1 MSDFNQWSLPAE
13 LLEALSSQGITQPT
27 PIQQESLSDLL
38 AGNDVLAQAKTGSGK
53 TLAFALTIL
62 SKVDASAGVQALVLC
77 PTRELAD
84 QVTQAIRKVAV
95 RLPNLK
101 ISAFYGGIPVR
112 VHAESLVHEPAIV
125 VGTPGRILELIQ
137 NGALKLSGLKT
148 WVLDEADRMLDMG
161 FEPAIQAIQKS
172 LPNKRQTLMFS
183 ATFPEQVKQL
193 SKNYQNSP
201 KEILLDTDTRSEHIE
216 QLFFEVSIARKNDA
230 LVQLLGQLKPEQALV
245 FCNTKI
251 DCQNV
256 EQHLT
261 KAGFDVCALHGDL
274 EQRDRDEAMVRFQ
287 NGSVRV
293 LVATD
298 VAARGLDV
306 SDLPLVI
313 SYELAHQSDVHVHR
327 VGRTGRA
334 GKDGRALALV
344 ASSEMG
350 RVTAIEEQMTLNA
363 QWQRLDLNTIK
374 LQPLQAAWKTLV
386 IDAGRK
392 DKLRPGDILG
402 ALTAN
407 KQVEG
412 KDVGKIALFDTRS
425 YVALHKSVAD
435 KALQLL
441 RKDKIKGRTF
451 RIRLLGAPR

>member
-1 MSDFNQWSLPAE
+1 M
-13 LLEALSSQGITQPT
+13 
-27 PIQQESLSDLL
+27 
-38 AGNDVLAQAKTGSGK
+38 K
-53 TLAFALTIL
+53 TL
-62 SKVDASAGVQALVLC
+62 
-77 PTRELAD
+77 
-84 QVTQAIRKVAV
+84 
-95 RLPNLK
+95 
-101 ISAFYGGIPVR
+101 
-112 VHAESLVHEPAIV
+112 
-125 VGTPGRILELIQ
+125 
-137 NGALKLSGLKT
+137 
-148 WVLDEADRMLDMG
+148 VLDEADRMLDMG
-161 FEPAIQAIQKS
+161 FEPAIQAIQKA
-172 LPNKRQTLMFS
+172 LPKKRQTLLFS
-183 ATFPEQVKQL
+183 ATFPDTVRAL
-193 SKNYQNSP
+193 SKSYQREP

-216 QLFFEVSIARKNDA
+216 QLFFEVPLNRKLDA
-230 LVQLLGQLKPEQALV
+230 LVQLFGQLQPAQALV

-256 EQHLT
+256 EQHLA

-313 SYELAHQSDVHVHR
+313 SYELAHQADVHVHR

-344 ASSEMG
+344 APSEMG
-350 RVTAIEEQMTLNA
+350 RVKAVEEQMSLDA
-363 QWQRLDLNTIK
+363 QWQRIDLNAIK
-374 LQPLQAAWKTLV
+374 LAPLKADWKTLV

-402 ALTAN
+402 ALTA
-407 KQVEG
+407 KQQIDA
-412 KDVGKIALFDTRS
+412 KSVGKIALFDTRS

-435 KALQLL
+435 KALHLL
-441 RKDKIKGRTF
+441 RQDKIKGRTF
-451 RIRLLGAPR
+451 RIRLLSN

>member
-1 MSDFNQWSLPAE
+1 MSDFSQWPLRAE
-13 LLEALSSQGITQPT
+13 LLEALASQSMTVPT
-27 PIQQESLSDLL
+27 PIQQAALADIL
-38 AGNDVLAQAKTGSGK
+38 AGRDVLAQAKTGSGK
-53 TLAFALTIL
+53 TLAFALGL
-62 SKVDASAGVQALVLC
+62 LQGLKSPSGVQALVLC

-84 QVTQAIRKVAV
+84 QVTQAVRKVAV
-95 RLPNLK
+95 RLPNVK
-101 ISAFYGGIPVR
+101 VSAFYGGIPVR
-112 VHAESLVHEPAIV
+112 VHVESLVHEPAIV
-125 VGTPGRILELIQ
+125 VGTPGRILELIET
-137 NGALKLSGLKT
+137 GALKLEAMTSL
-148 WVLDEADRMLDMG
+148 VLDEADRMLDMG
-161 FEPAIQAIQKS
+161 FEPAIQAIRKA
-172 LPNKRQTLMFS
+172 LPAKYQTLLFS
-183 ATFPEQVKQL
+183 ATFPEAVRAL
-193 SKNYQNSP
+193 SKSYQRDP
-201 KEILLDTDTRSEHIE
+201 LEILLDTDTRSEHIE
-216 QLFFEVSIARKNDA
+216 QLFFEVSASRKNDA
-230 LVQLLGQLKPEQALV
+230 LLQLLGQLQPAQALV

-256 EQHLT
+256 EQHLA

-306 SDLPLVI
+306 SDLPLVF
-313 SYELAHQSDVHVHR
+313 SYELAHQADVHVHR

-344 ASSEMG
+344 APSEMG
-350 RVTAIEEQMTLNA
+350 RVNAIEQQMGLTA
-363 QWQRLDLNTIK
+363 RWQRLDLSSIK
-374 LQPLQAAWKTLV
+374 LAPLKADWKTVV

-402 ALTAN
+402 ALTA
-407 KQVEG
+407 KQAIDG
-412 KDVGKIALFDTRS
+412 KAVGKIALFDTRS

-441 RKDKIKGRTF
+441 RQDKIKGRSF
-451 RIRLLGAPR
+451 RVRLLSP

>member
-1 MSDFNQWSLPAE
+1 MSDFTQWPLRAE
-13 LLEALSSQGITQPT
+13 LLEALASQGISQPT
-27 PIQQESLSDLL
+27 PIQQEALSDLL
-38 AGNDVLAQAKTGSGK
+38 AGRDVLAQAKTGSGK
-53 TLAFALTIL
+53 TLAFALAIL
-62 SKVDASAGVQALVLC
+62 SNVDAGSGVQSLVLC

-112 VHAESLVHEPAIV
+112 VHVESLVHEPSIV

-137 NGALKLSGLKT
+137 NGALKLSGLNT
-148 WVLDEADRMLDMG
+148 LVLDEADRMLDMG
-161 FEPAIQAIQKS
+161 FEPAIQAIQKA
-172 LPNKRQTLMFS
+172 LPAKRQTLLFS
-183 ATFPEQVKQL
+183 ATFPEQVKAL
-193 SKNYQNSP
+193 SKTYQNAP

-216 QLFFEVSIARKNDA
+216 QLFFEVAHTRKNDA
-230 LVQLLGQLKPEQALV
+230 LLQLLGQLQPGQALV

-256 EQHLT
+256 EQHLL
-261 KAGFDVCALHGDL
+261 KAGFDACALHGDM

-313 SYELAHQSDVHVHR
+313 SYELAHQPDIHVHR

-344 ASSEMG
+344 SPSEMG
-350 RVTAIEEQMTLNA
+350 RVKAVEEQMNMAA
-363 QWQRLDLNTIK
+363 QWHRLDLGTIK
-374 LQPLQAAWKTLV
+374 LAPLKALWTTLV

-402 ALTAN
+402 ALTA
-407 KQVEG
+407 KKLIDCQL
-412 KDVGKIALFDTRS
+412 VGKIALFDTRS
-425 YVALHKSVAD
+425 YVALHHSVAE
-435 KALQLL
+435 KALALL
-441 RKDKIKGRTF
+441 RQDKIKGRTF
-451 RIRLLGAPR
+451 RVRLLGAPR

>member
-1 MSDFNQWSLPAE
+1 MPDFNQWPLRAE
-13 LLEALSSQGITQPT
+13 LLEALASQGIFEPT
-27 PIQQESLSDLL
+27 PIQQEALSDLL
-38 AGNDVLAQAKTGSGK
+38 AGKDVLAQAKTGSGK
-53 TLAFALTIL
+53 TLAFALAIL
-62 SKVDASAGVQALVLC
+62 SNVDATSGVQALVLC

-112 VHAESLVHEPAIV
+112 VHVESLVHEPSIV

-148 WVLDEADRMLDMG
+148 LVLDEADRMLDMG
-161 FEPAIQAIQKS
+161 FEPAIQAIQKA
-172 LPNKRQTLMFS
+172 LPAKRQTLLFS
-183 ATFPEQVKQL
+183 ATFPEQVKTL
-193 SKNYQNSP
+193 SKNYQNTP

-216 QLFFEVSIARKNDA
+216 QLFFEVSHARKNDA
-230 LVQLLGQLKPEQALV
+230 LLQLLGQLQPEQALV

-256 EQHLT
+256 EQHLS
-261 KAGFDVCALHGDL
+261 KSGFDVCALHGDL

-306 SDLPLVI
+306 SDLPLVL
-313 SYELAHQSDVHVHR
+313 SYELAHQADVHVHR

-344 ASSEMG
+344 SSAEMG
-350 RVTAIEEQMTLNA
+350 RVVAIEQQMNMSAVWQRIDLNA
-363 QWQRLDLNTIK
+363 IK
-374 LQPLQAAWKTLV
+374 LNPLKASWKTLV

-402 ALTAN
+402 ALTSKGVIDG
-407 KQVEG
+407 KQ
-412 KDVGKIALFDTRS
+412 VGKIALFDTRS
-425 YVALHKSVAD
+425 YVAIQQQVAD
-435 KALQLL
+435 KALSML
-441 RKDKIKGRTF
+441 RQDKIKGRTF
-451 RIRLLGAPR
+451 RVRLLAN

>member
-1 MSDFNQWSLPAE
+1 MPDFNQWPLRAE
-13 LLEALSSQGITQPT
+13 LLEALASQGIFEPT
-27 PIQQESLSDLL
+27 PIQQEALSDLL
-38 AGNDVLAQAKTGSGK
+38 AGKDVLAQAKTGSGK
-53 TLAFALTIL
+53 TLAFALAIL
-62 SKVDASAGVQALVLC
+62 SNVDATSGVQALVLC

-112 VHAESLVHEPAIV
+112 VHVESLVHEPSIV

-148 WVLDEADRMLDMG
+148 LVLDEADRMLDMG
-161 FEPAIQAIQKS
+161 FEPAIQAIQKA
-172 LPNKRQTLMFS
+172 LPAKRQTLLFS
-183 ATFPEQVKQL
+183 ATFPEQVKTL
-193 SKNYQNSP
+193 SKNYQNTP

-216 QLFFEVSIARKNDA
+216 QLFFEVSHARKNDA
-230 LVQLLGQLKPEQALV
+230 LLQLLGQLQPEQALV

-256 EQHLT
+256 EQHLS
-261 KAGFDVCALHGDL
+261 KSGFDVCALHGDL

-306 SDLPLVI
+306 SDLPLVL
-313 SYELAHQSDVHVHR
+313 SYELAHQADVHVHR

-344 ASSEMG
+344 SSAEMG
-350 RVTAIEEQMTLNA
+350 RVVAIEQQMNMSAVWQRIDLNA
-363 QWQRLDLNTIK
+363 IK
-374 LQPLQAAWKTLV
+374 LNPLKAAWKTLV

-402 ALTAN
+402 ALTSKGVIDG
-407 KQVEG
+407 KQ
-412 KDVGKIALFDTRS
+412 VGKIALFDTRS
-425 YVALHKSVAD
+425 YVAIQQQVAD
-435 KALQLL
+435 KALSIL
-441 RKDKIKGRTF
+441 RQDKIKGRTF
-451 RIRLLGAPR
+451 RVRLLAN

>member
-1 MSDFNQWSLPAE
+1 MPDFSQWPLRPE
-13 LLEALSSQGITQPT
+13 LLEAIASQGITEPT
-27 PIQQESLSDLL
+27 PIQQASIADIL
-38 AGNDVLAQAKTGSGK
+38 AGTDVLAQAKTGSGK
-53 TLAFALTIL
+53 TLAFALGIL
-62 SKVDASAGVQALVLC
+62 SGLDAPSGVQALVLC

-95 RLPNLK
+95 RLPNVK
-101 ISAFYGGIPVR
+101 VSAFYGGIPVR
-112 VHAESLVHEPAIV
+112 VHVESLVHEPAIV
-125 VGTPGRILELIQ
+125 VGTPGRILELIET
-137 NGALKLSGLKT
+137 GALKLETLKT
-148 WVLDEADRMLDMG
+148 LVLDEADRMLDMG
-161 FEPAIQAIQKS
+161 FEPAIQAIQKA
-172 LPNKRQTLMFS
+172 LPKKRQTLLFS
-183 ATFPEQVKQL
+183 ATFPDAVRAL
-193 SKNYQNSP
+193 SKHYQRDP

-216 QLFFEVSIARKNDA
+216 QLFLEVPMNRKNDA
-230 LVQLLGQLKPEQALV
+230 LLHLLGQLQPAQALV

-256 EQHLT
+256 EQHLA

-274 EQRDRDEAMVRFQ
+274 EQRERDEAMVRFQ

-313 SYELAHQSDVHVHR
+313 SYELAHQADVHVHR

-344 ASSEMG
+344 APSEIG
-350 RVTAIEEQMTLNA
+350 RVKAVEEQMSLAA
-363 QWQRLDLNTIK
+363 QWQRIDLSAIS
-374 LQPLQAAWKTLV
+374 LAPLRADWKTLV

-402 ALTAN
+402 ALTA
-407 KQVEG
+407 KQQIDG
-412 KDVGKIALFDTRS
+412 KSVGKIALFDTRS

-441 RKDKIKGRTF
+441 RQDKIKGRTF
-451 RIRLLGAPR
+451 RIRLLSN

>member
-1 MSDFNQWSLPAE
+1 MPDFNQWPLRAE
-13 LLEALSSQGITQPT
+13 LLEALASQGIFEPT
-27 PIQQESLSDLL
+27 PIQQEALSDLL
-38 AGNDVLAQAKTGSGK
+38 AGKDVLAQAKTGSGK
-53 TLAFALTIL
+53 TLAFALAIL
-62 SKVDASAGVQALVLC
+62 SNVDATSGVQALVLC

-112 VHAESLVHEPAIV
+112 VHVESLVHEPSIV

-148 WVLDEADRMLDMG
+148 LVLDEADRMLDMG
-161 FEPAIQAIQKS
+161 FEPAIQAIQKA
-172 LPNKRQTLMFS
+172 LPAKRQTLLFS
-183 ATFPEQVKQL
+183 ATFPEQVKTL
-193 SKNYQNSP
+193 SKNYQNTP

-216 QLFFEVSIARKNDA
+216 QLFFEVSHARKNDA
-230 LVQLLGQLKPEQALV
+230 LLQLLGQLQPEQALV

-256 EQHLT
+256 EQHLS
-261 KAGFDVCALHGDL
+261 KSGFDVCALHGDL

-306 SDLPLVI
+306 SDLPLVL
-313 SYELAHQSDVHVHR
+313 SYELAHQADVHVHR

-344 ASSEMG
+344 SSAEMG
-350 RVTAIEEQMTLNA
+350 RVVAIEQQMNMSAVWQRIDLNA
-363 QWQRLDLNTIK
+363 IK
-374 LQPLQAAWKTLV
+374 LNPLKAVWKTLV

-402 ALTAN
+402 ALTSKGVIDG
-407 KQVEG
+407 KQ
-412 KDVGKIALFDTRS
+412 VGKIALFDTRS
-425 YVALHKSVAD
+425 YVAIQQQVVD
-435 KALQLL
+435 KALSML
-441 RKDKIKGRTF
+441 RQDKIKGRTF
-451 RIRLLGAPR
+451 RVRLLAN

>member
-1 MSDFNQWSLPAE
+1 MSDFSQWPLRAE
-13 LLEALSSQGITQPT
+13 LLEALASQHMTVPT
-27 PIQQESLSDLL
+27 PIQQAALSDIL
-38 AGNDVLAQAKTGSGK
+38 AGRDVLAQAKTGSGK
-53 TLAFALTIL
+53 TLAFALGL
-62 SKVDASAGVQALVLC
+62 LQGLKAPSGVQALVLC

-95 RLPNLK
+95 RLPNVK
-101 ISAFYGGIPVR
+101 VSAFYGGIPVR
-112 VHAESLVHEPAIV
+112 VHVESLVHEPAIV
-125 VGTPGRILELIQ
+125 VGTPGRILELIET
-137 NGALKLSGLKT
+137 GALKLEAMTRL
-148 WVLDEADRMLDMG
+148 VLDEADRMLDMG
-161 FEPAIQAIQKS
+161 FEPAIQAIRS
-172 LPNKRQTLMFS
+172 ALPANYQTLLFS
-183 ATFPEQVKQL
+183 ATFPEAVRAL
-193 SKNYQNSP
+193 SKSYQRDP
-201 KEILLDTDTRSEHIE
+201 LEILLDTDTRSEHIE
-216 QLFFEVSIARKNDA
+216 QLFFEVPGNRKNDA
-230 LVQLLGQLKPEQALV
+230 LLQLLGQLQPAQALV

-256 EQHLT
+256 EQHLA

-306 SDLPLVI
+306 SDLPLVF
-313 SYELAHQSDVHVHR
+313 SYELAHQADVHVHR

-344 ASSEMG
+344 APSEMG
-350 RVTAIEEQMTLNA
+350 RVQAIEQQMGLTA
-363 QWQRLDLNTIK
+363 RWQRLDLSSIK
-374 LQPLQAAWKTLV
+374 LAPLKADWKTVV

-402 ALTAN
+402 ALTA
-407 KQVEG
+407 KQQIDG
-412 KDVGKIALFDTRS
+412 KSVGKIALFDTRS
-425 YVALHKSVAD
+425 YVALHKSAAE

-441 RKDKIKGRTF
+441 RQDKIKGRSF
-451 RIRLLGAPR
+451 RVRLLSP

>member
-1 MSDFNQWSLPAE
+1 MPDFNQWPLRAE
-13 LLEALSSQGITQPT
+13 LLEALASQGIFEPT
-27 PIQQESLSDLL
+27 PIQQEALSDLL
-38 AGNDVLAQAKTGSGK
+38 AGKDVLAQAKTGSGK
-53 TLAFALTIL
+53 TLAFALAIL
-62 SKVDASAGVQALVLC
+62 SNVDATSGVQALVLC

-112 VHAESLVHEPAIV
+112 VHVESLVHEPSIV

-148 WVLDEADRMLDMG
+148 LVLDEADRMLDMG
-161 FEPAIQAIQKS
+161 FEPAIQAIQKA
-172 LPNKRQTLMFS
+172 LPAKRQTLLFS
-183 ATFPEQVKQL
+183 ATFPEQVKTL
-193 SKNYQNSP
+193 SKNYQNTP

-216 QLFFEVSIARKNDA
+216 QLFFEVSHARKNDA
-230 LVQLLGQLKPEQALV
+230 LLQLLGQLQPEQALV

-256 EQHLT
+256 EQHLS
-261 KAGFDVCALHGDL
+261 KSGFDVCALHGDL

-306 SDLPLVI
+306 SDLPLVL
-313 SYELAHQSDVHVHR
+313 SYELAHQADVHVHR

-344 ASSEMG
+344 SSAEMG
-350 RVTAIEEQMTLNA
+350 RVVAIEQQMNMSAVWQRIDLNA
-363 QWQRLDLNTIK
+363 IK
-374 LQPLQAAWKTLV
+374 LNPLKAVWKTLV

-402 ALTAN
+402 ALTSKGVIDG
-407 KQVEG
+407 KQ
-412 KDVGKIALFDTRS
+412 VGKIALFDTRS
-425 YVALHKSVAD
+425 YVAIQQQVAD
-435 KALQLL
+435 KALSML
-441 RKDKIKGRTF
+441 RQDKIKGRTF
-451 RIRLLGAPR
+451 RVRLLAN